1 MKLRGIFGSPI
12 QADLIRLHL
21 KLTDRTG
28 HFVSVLCAVCDN
40 LYEDLILTVD
50 VVNRL
55 HECAG
60 EGVTHNVAKDA
71 NDSSIANDAC
81 ENNCLK
87 DND

>member
-60 EGVTHNVAKDA
+60 DDVTHDVA
-71 NDSSIANDAC
+71 NDFAITSDAC